1 MRGRR
6 GGGLGRRGPGLLG
19 TMARTAVVAGTA
31 SAVVGGMQSNRE
43 ARAHHQQAQV
53 DQQVAASLAS
63 QQAAAA
69 QAAPAAAA
77 PAAAAPA
84 APAGGLSDESFAR
97 LQQLGDLLKQGILT
111 DEEFAAQKAKILGA

>member
-6 GGGLGRRGPGLLG
+6 GGGLGQRGPGLLG

-77 PAAAAPA
+77 PAAPA

>member
-77 PAAAAPA
+77 PAAPA

>member
-77 PAAAAPA
+77 PAA
-84 APAGGLSDESFAR
+84 PAGGLSDESFAR